1 MTANYPGQ
9 AALDKLAEDWN
20 ADDEITIEQDPTRRR
35 SVKII
40 VSTRS
45 GSGSELAITPG
56 EATQLFSQ
64 LGEQLGLS
72 EGLRSVQDAIETVN
86 AGWVRLES
94 ARTLLE
100 QADALVDLSNSIHH
114 LISHH
119 PGFDVE
125 SGTIITKENS

>member
-1 MTANYPGQ
+1 MTANNPGQ

-56 EATQLFSQ
+56 EAADLYYR
-64 LGEQLGLS
+64 LGEQLGLKWGRREPS
-72 EGLRSVQDAIETVN
+72 ERDQRGQHRLGSPRDCQN
-86 AGWVRLES
+86 APR
-94 ARTLLE
+94 
-100 QADALVDLSNSIHH
+100 
-114 LISHH
+114 
-119 PGFDVE
+119 P
-125 SGTIITKENS
+125 SGRPH